1 MLNPSDFI
9 KESIEEIKK
18 QIGDEKAIIALSGG
32 VDSSVASVLV
42 SQAIGD
48 NLMAVFVDHGLL
60 REGEAEYVKETFEP
74 RLNFDCIDAS
84 DEFLKE
90 LEGVEDPEEKRKII
104 GEVFIRVF
112 EREAEKEGA
121 KFLVQGTIAPDWIE
135 SEGKIKSHHNVAL
148 PHGLVLEL
156 VEPIRELYKD
166 EVRVIGS
173 ELGLPDEIVNR
184 QPFPGPGLAVR
195 VVGKLTP
202 EKIEICR
209 KANAIVEEEVKKEGL
224 DETLWQYFAVLT
236 DTKVTGVKIMP
247 RNIFILDEDSQNMT
261 INNLRNFYNS
271 LDYEFWII
279 VADRPVDISL
289 YLSQLQLLYNNVQ
302 NSQIRK
308 LITQDVNKANDFAN
322 NNIVD
327 TEYYLIFQEKNPEV
341 ISKRLRSII
350 NDLAACGLNAAQ
362 TTNDDLRVIIDN
374 FLNGG
379 RTTEF
384 GTVMP
389 L

>member
-1 MLNPSDFI
+1 MLDPSDFI
-9 KESIEEIKK
+9 KESIEGIKK

-42 SQAIGD
+42 SQSIGD
-48 NLMAVFVDHGLL
+48 NLLAVFVDHGLL

-74 RLNFDCIDAS
+74 RLNFKCIDAS

-166 EVRVIGS
+166 EVRVVGS
-173 ELGLPDEIVNR
+173 EMGLPDEIVNR

-224 DETLWQYFAVLT
+224 DESLWQYFAVLT
-236 DTKVTGVKIMP
+236 DTKVTGVKGDIRDFGYLVVLRMVESW
-247 RNIFILDEDSQNMT
+247 DAMT
-261 INNLRNFYNS
+261 AHVPELPWEMVRTISARITAEVSEVTHVALS
-271 LDYEFWII
+271 VSDKPPSTIEF
-279 VADRPVDISL
+279 A
-289 YLSQLQLLYNNVQ
+289 
-302 NSQIRK
+302 
-308 LITQDVNKANDFAN
+308 
-322 NNIVD
+322 
-327 TEYYLIFQEKNPEV
+327 
-341 ISKRLRSII
+341 
-350 NDLAACGLNAAQ
+350 
-362 TTNDDLRVIIDN
+362 
-374 FLNGG
+374 
-379 RTTEF
+379 
-384 GTVMP
+384 
-389 L
+389 

>member
-1 MLNPSDFI
+1 MLDPSDFI
-9 KESIEEIKK
+9 KESIEGIKK

-42 SQAIGD
+42 SEAIGD
-48 NLMAVFVDHGLL
+48 NLLAVFVDHGLL

-121 KFLVQGTIAPDWIE
+121 KFLIQGTIAPDWIE

-166 EVRVIGS
+166 EVRVVGS
-173 ELGLPDEIVNR
+173 EMGLPDEMVNR

-195 VVGKLTP
+195 IVGKLTP

-236 DTKVTGVKIMP
+236 DTKVTGVKGDIRDFGYLVVLRMVESW
-247 RNIFILDEDSQNMT
+247 DAMT
-261 INNLRNFYNS
+261 ANVPELPWEMVRTISARITAEVSEVTHVALS
-271 LDYEFWII
+271 VSDKPPSTIEF
-279 VADRPVDISL
+279 A
-289 YLSQLQLLYNNVQ
+289 
-302 NSQIRK
+302 
-308 LITQDVNKANDFAN
+308 
-322 NNIVD
+322 
-327 TEYYLIFQEKNPEV
+327 
-341 ISKRLRSII
+341 
-350 NDLAACGLNAAQ
+350 
-362 TTNDDLRVIIDN
+362 
-374 FLNGG
+374 
-379 RTTEF
+379 
-384 GTVMP
+384 
-389 L
+389 

>member
-1 MLNPSDFI
+1 MLDPSDFI

-42 SQAIGD
+42 SQSIGD
-48 NLMAVFVDHGLL
+48 NLHAVFVDHGLL
-60 REGEAEYVKETFEP
+60 REGEAKYVKETFEP
-74 RLNFDCIDAS
+74 RLNFSCIDAS
-84 DEFLKE
+84 EEFLKE

-166 EVRVIGS
+166 EVRVVGT

-224 DETLWQYFAVLT
+224 DESLWQYFAVLT
-236 DTKVTGVKIMP
+236 DTKVTGVKGDIRDFGYLVVLRMVESW
-247 RNIFILDEDSQNMT
+247 DAMT
-261 INNLRNFYNS
+261 ANVPELPWEMVRTISARITAEVSEVTHVALS
-271 LDYEFWII
+271 VSDKPPSTIEF
-279 VADRPVDISL
+279 A
-289 YLSQLQLLYNNVQ
+289 
-302 NSQIRK
+302 
-308 LITQDVNKANDFAN
+308 
-322 NNIVD
+322 
-327 TEYYLIFQEKNPEV
+327 
-341 ISKRLRSII
+341 
-350 NDLAACGLNAAQ
+350 
-362 TTNDDLRVIIDN
+362 
-374 FLNGG
+374 
-379 RTTEF
+379 
-384 GTVMP
+384 
-389 L
+389 